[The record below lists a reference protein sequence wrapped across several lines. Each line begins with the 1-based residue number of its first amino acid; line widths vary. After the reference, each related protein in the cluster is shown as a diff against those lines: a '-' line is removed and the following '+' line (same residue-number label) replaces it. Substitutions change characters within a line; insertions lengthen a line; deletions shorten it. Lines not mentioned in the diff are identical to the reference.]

1 MCVYSRGANP
11 FLETNTHTMEKNRYT
26 GDVAYYATMMALSTA
41 MKSAAIMLAKPNPL
55 IGKSID
61 MLLIGKSI
69 DMLQEIVVSSVPA
82 DVRTRLSSPE
92 FALLMQ
98 NFIAGCGL
106 NTMTVLQLVKKFE
119 NECAA
124 NKHCC

>member
-41 MKSAAIMLAKPNPL
+41 MKSAAIMLAKPNP
-55 IGKSID
+55 
-61 MLLIGKSI
+61 LIGKSI

>member
-1 MCVYSRGANP
+1 
-11 FLETNTHTMEKNRYT
+11 MEKNRYT

-55 IGKSID
+55 IGKSIE
-61 MLLIGKSI
+61 
-69 DMLQEIVVSSVPA
+69 MLQEIVISSVPA
-82 DVRTRLSSPE
+82 DVSARLSSPE

-98 NFIAGCGL
+98 NFVAGCGL

-124 NKHCC
+124 NKHSF

>member
-1 MCVYSRGANP
+1 MKEN
-11 FLETNTHTMEKNRYT
+11 KYT
-26 GDVAYYATMMALSTA
+26 GDVAYYATMMALTTA
-41 MKSAAIMLAKPNPL
+41 MKSANIMLTKPNPL

-61 MLLIGKSI
+61 LLREMI
-69 DMLQEIVVSSVPA
+69 VSSVPA

-98 NFIAGCGL
+98 NFVANCGL

-124 NKHCC
+124 NKHSF

>member
-1 MCVYSRGANP
+1 
-11 FLETNTHTMEKNRYT
+11 MEKNRYT
-26 GDVAYYATMMALSTA
+26 GDVAYYATMLALTTA
-41 MKSAAIMLAKPNPL
+41 MKSANIMLTKPSPL
-55 IGKSID
+55 IEKSVD
-61 MLLIGKSI
+61 MLREIAFSCI
-69 DMLQEIVVSSVPA
+69 DENAKQ
-82 DVRTRLSSPE
+82 RLSSPE

>member
-1 MCVYSRGANP
+1 MKEN
-11 FLETNTHTMEKNRYT
+11 KYT

-41 MKSAAIMLAKPNPL
+41 MKSADIMLTKPNHL
-55 IGKSID
+55 IGKSIE
-61 MLLIGKSI
+61 
-69 DMLQEIVVSSVPA
+69 MLQEIVVSSVPA
-82 DVRTRLSSPE
+82 DVRSRLSSPE

-98 NFIAGCGL
+98 NFVAGCGL

-124 NKHCC
+124 SKHYF

>member
-1 MCVYSRGANP
+1 MKEN
-11 FLETNTHTMEKNRYT
+11 KYT
-26 GDVAYYATMMALSTA
+26 GDVAFYATMMALTTA
-41 MKSAAIMLAKPNPL
+41 MKSAAIMLTKPNPL

-61 MLLIGKSI
+61 ML
-69 DMLQEIVVSSVPA
+69 QEIVMSSVPA

-98 NFIAGCGL
+98 NFVAGCGL

-119 NECAA
+119 NECTA
-124 NKHCC
+124 NKHAF

>member
-1 MCVYSRGANP
+1 MKEN
-11 FLETNTHTMEKNRYT
+11 KYT
-26 GDVAYYATMMALSTA
+26 GDVAYYATMMALIAA
-41 MKSAAIMLAKPNPL
+41 MKSADIMLTKPDPL

-61 MLLIGKSI
+61 LLRE
-69 DMLQEIVVSSVPA
+69 MVVSSVPA
-82 DVRTRLSSPE
+82 DVRAHLSSPE

-98 NFIAGCGL
+98 NFVAGCGL

-124 NKHCC
+124 NKHSF

>member
-1 MCVYSRGANP
+1 
-11 FLETNTHTMEKNRYT
+11 MEKNRYT

-41 MKSAAIMLAKPNPL
+41 MKSAAIMMTKPNP
-55 IGKSID
+55 
-61 MLLIGKSI
+61 LIGKSI
-69 DMLQEIVVSSVPA
+69 DMLQEIVVSSVPT

-98 NFIAGCGL
+98 NFVAGCGL

-124 NKHCC
+124 NKHSF